1 MSEEYNPGLC
11 SGSCG
16 RVVDARC
23 GGDHCRDCHVSLS
36 WESCV
41 DGTWNAQQLLK
52 TGARTREDILKIYPD
67 ARI

>member
-1 MSEEYNPGLC
+1 MDDDKNPGLC

-16 RVVDARC
+16 QEVDERC
-23 GGDHCRDCHVSLS
+23 PSGDHCRDCHVSLS

-41 DGTWNAQQLLK
+41 DGTWNALQLLK
-52 TGARTREDILKIYPD
+52 GPRTREQVLEIYPD